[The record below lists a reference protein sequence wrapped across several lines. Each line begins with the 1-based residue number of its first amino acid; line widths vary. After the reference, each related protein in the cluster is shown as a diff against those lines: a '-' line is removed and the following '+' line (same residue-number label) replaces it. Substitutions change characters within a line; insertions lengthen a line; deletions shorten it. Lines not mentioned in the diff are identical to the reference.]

1 MAIEYHEGLPGAGK
15 SYEACVYH
23 ILPAIKARRTVVTNI
38 RGMNAEKI
46 AELTGER
53 LELVELLL
61 INVTPAEQDA
71 DPSEV
76 QRCINQMCNQTPDNA
91 LIVWDEIQDYFPS
104 GNYKLPLNQQKFW
117 TEHRHRGLDIIIMGQ
132 DRGDVHKII
141 RNRIRTV
148 IYFLKLEA
156 VGRPD
161 KYKWEIYQK
170 QQFGKFVK
178 TGSGTRDYDSKYFG
192 MYMSHRR
199 EGVKATVYQTER
211 TNLLANNRALSLGVP
226 AAFVVA
232 GFAVWHLWGFF
243 HAKPVQQ
250 TAAAVKVERAAPVAV
265 SQLPAGLV
273 NPPPPNMPVAA
284 HQGAQQAAKVE
295 EKSPP
300 VDYFDK
306 LAQTLQV
313 RVSALIDSE
322 KQGKEL
328 LGYIEL
334 LDSSYHV
341 KELFTVAEIRALGWT
356 VTRTGYGLL
365 LEKET
370 AAYVARSWPI
380 DLYGRVDNRTVKSLD
395 GSPSGSPRASVE
407 AATGTSPGA
416 SVEYVPATRVTQ
428 IPDTEYASRPWR

>member
-23 ILPAIKARRTVVTNI
+23 IIPAIKARRTVVTNV
-38 RGMNAEKI
+38 RGMNCEKI
-46 AELTGER
+46 AELSGER
-53 LELVELLL
+53 LELVQLLV
-61 INVTPAEQDA
+61 INVMPAEQDGDA
-71 DPSEV
+71 SEV
-76 QRCINQMCNQTPDNA
+76 QRCINEMCNQTPDNA

-117 TEHRHRGLDIIIMGQ
+117 TEHRHRGLDIITMGQ
-132 DRGDVHKII
+132 DRGDCHKII

-156 VGRPD
+156 VGRPN

-170 QQFGKFVK
+170 QKFGRFVK

-199 EGVKATVYQTER
+199 EGVKATVYQTDR
-211 TNLLANNRALSLGVP
+211 TNLLANNRALTLGVP
-226 AAFVVA
+226 AAFVA
-232 GFAVWHLWGFF
+232 ACFAVWHLWGFF
-243 HAKPVQQ
+243 HPQPVQQ
-250 TAAAVKVERAAPVAV
+250 SSAAVKVERKAPGVL
-265 SQLPAGLV
+265 SQPPAGLV
-273 NPPPPNMPVAA
+273 NPPPPNMPGAA
-284 HQGAQQAAKVE
+284 LEGAQQVTQAGQLN
-295 EKSPP
+295 PP

-322 KQGKEL
+322 KPGKEL

-341 KELFTVAEIRALGWT
+341 KEFFSVAEIRALGWT

-365 LEKET
+365 LEKEGV
-370 AAYVARSWPI
+370 AYVARSWPI
-380 DLYGRVDNRTVKSLD
+380 DLYGRVDNKTVKSLD
-395 GSPSGSPRASVE
+395 GSPSGLPRASVE
-407 AATGTSPGA
+407 AATGTLSRA
-416 SVEYVPATRVTQ
+416 SVEAAAGTRVTVVNSGK
-428 IPDTEYASRPWR
+428 PGHLW